1 MVGSRRPCD
10 IRGKDRARK
19 WRENGVRGNH
29 VTEAIYNTAEMDL
42 FSLYVLLSHF
52 RARDISVGNSFF
64 EMASYAR
71 AYVQITYEKTKTKI
85 PLGTSRGLKWDNKTY
100 KVKKN
105 LVLST
110 ELIM

>member
-64 EMASYAR
+64 EISSYAR
-71 AYVQITYEKTKTKI
+71 ACV
-85 PLGTSRGLKWDNKTY
+85 N
-100 KVKKN
+100 N
-105 LVLST
+105 L
-110 ELIM
+110 